1 MKDLLTLTA
10 HGLGSHRLKSWWFLK
25 RCGGF
30 TAMTMF
36 SNSSPVAVDSELM
49 RVHSGWSLVDVSSSS
64 NLRDVLLILMM
75 SRMT

>member
-1 MKDLLTLTA
+1 
-10 HGLGSHRLKSWWFLK
+10 
-25 RCGGF
+25 
-30 TAMTMF
+30 MTMF

-49 RVHSGWSLVDVSSSS
+49 RVHSGWSLVDVFSSS